1 MTRSEGGNNVYID
14 NVNLKNRST
23 EDFNPLVFEIFPN
36 PSSGIFNLYFED
48 FSIEN
53 FDLSI
58 VDVSGKLILDENYF
72 FSNGIPRMVSL
83 NLLNFSKGVYL
94 LRVSAKDRS
103 IVKRLVISD

>member
-1 MTRSEGGNNVYID
+1 MTRSEGGNNIFLD
-14 NVNLKNRST
+14 NINLRNRSA

-58 VDVSGKLILDENYF
+58 VDISGKLILDKNYS
-72 FSNGIPRMVSL
+72 FSNGIPRTVSL
-83 NLLNFSKGVYL
+83 DLSSL
-94 LRVSAKDRS
+94 S
-103 IVKRLVISD
+103 IGIYMLKVKANNKSVVKRLVISD